1 MPPAAA
7 IPQLILASS
16 SPRRRELLA
25 QLGIAPGRIDAPG
38 IDETPHPD
46 EKAGEYAQ
54 RLATEKAGAVTR
66 QPGEIVLAGD
76 TTVALGRRILGQA
89 RDGSEVAQFLR
100 SMSGRRH
107 TVYSA
112 VAVVASDG
120 RLRQRLSI
128 TKVRFKRLSEQEIA
142 SYAATEEGIGKA
154 GGYAIQ
160 GRAAGFIDFL
170 SGSYSGVVGLPLF
183 ETRALLKAAGLPL
196 D

>member
-1 MPPAAA
+1 MPPAVT

-25 QLGIAPGRIDAPG
+25 QLGIAPRRIDAPG
-38 IDETPHPD
+38 IDETPRGD
-46 EKAGEYAQ
+46 EKPGDYAQ
-54 RLATEKAGAVTR
+54 RLAIGKAGAVKR
-66 QPGEIVLAGD
+66 QGDDIVLAGD

-89 RDGSEVAQFLR
+89 QDQMEVADFLR
-100 SMSGRRH
+100 KLSGRRH

-112 VAVVASDG
+112 VAVVAPDG
-120 RLRQRLSI
+120 RLRHRLST

-142 SYAATEEGIGKA
+142 QYATSGEGIGKA

-160 GRAAGFIDFL
+160 GRAGGFIDFL
-170 SGSYSGVVGLPLF
+170 AGSYSGVVGLPLY

>member
-1 MPPAAA
+1 MPSVTTLSR
-7 IPQLILASS
+7 LILASS

-25 QLGIAPGRIDAPG
+25 QLGVAPGRIDAPG
-38 IDETPHPD
+38 IDETPRRD
-46 EKAGEYAQ
+46 EKPGHYAQ
-54 RLATEKAGAVTR
+54 RLAVDKAGAVPR

-89 RDGSEVAQFLR
+89 RDDREVAEFLR
-100 SMSGRRH
+100 NLSGRRH

-112 VAVVASDG
+112 IAVVAADG
-120 RLRQRLSI
+120 RLRQRLS
-128 TKVRFKRLSEQEIA
+128 TTVVRFKRLTEQEIA
-142 SYAATEEGIGKA
+142 SYAAIGEGIGKA
-154 GGYAIQ
+154 GGYAAQ

-183 ETRALLKAAGLPL
+183 ETRALLKAAGLPV